1 MDATKHLSLVVIVL
15 TLVGCT
21 TTARMT
27 RHEISNMHISCSK
40 KQEQLTFLKS
50 QLITGDE
57 YLINGLMVTSSIGY
71 INSIADGTYEQRR
84 DFMDGYNG
92 GIRLKIDQVKS
103 VCHAYP
109 PY

>member
-1 MDATKHLSLVVIVL
+1 MLLLA
-15 TLVGCT
+15 GCT

-27 RHEISNMHISCSK
+27 RQEIDNMVFDCQH
-40 KQEQLTFLKS
+40 KQQQLDFLRS
-50 QLITGDE
+50 QMIAGDE
-57 YLINGLMVTSSIGY
+57 YIVSGLMITSAVGY
-71 INSIADGTYEQRR
+71 ISTNVDGTYQQRR

-92 GIRLKIDQVKS
+92 GIRIKIEQVKQ